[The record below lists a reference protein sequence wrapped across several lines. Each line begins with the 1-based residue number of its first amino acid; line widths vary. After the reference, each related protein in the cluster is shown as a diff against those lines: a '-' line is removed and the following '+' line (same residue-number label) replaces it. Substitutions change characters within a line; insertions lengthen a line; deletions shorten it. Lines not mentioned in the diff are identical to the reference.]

1 MFRHEGL
8 IVIYTLFSPLSVIQV
23 QEQMDK
29 ESVLMHAQFLSDIQ
43 VLRPNRLYPT
53 RLFCPWDF
61 PCKKY

>member
-43 VLRPNRLYPT
+43 VFAT
-53 RLFCPWDF
+53 
-61 PCKKY
+61 K